1 MDNNG
6 KFQIDILKQDI
17 LNEEFSNEN
26 SHTVSKK
33 KIVLVALPLIFIIL
47 IVIIVKVKY
56 SFFNNIKNKVIASNF
71 KCDVNYKLKNK
82 KCILTQ
88 QQNTV
93 LLGNINNDQNIDQA
107 DVDALKMLINSYE
120 FSDVSYAVSDINRD
134 GVVDNIDL
142 QLLKDYVN
150 EKINEYDIGIQKT
163 CPMDND
169 ISVYHLNKK
178 SDKCIQVISKD
189 ANKKNEKEVALEEVD
204 ANTVNN
210 TTNQGYDTLSTVI
223 TRSSNTVSEPT
234 YDTSSYYNTNGYSS
248 AYYNY
253 SPYPSTHAYN
263 YPSYDTT
270 NNPEYDTSTSS
281 YTTNYNPELIVIE
294 QPKPEEE
301 KNKSKILYS
310 HDSLVSLKEVKAPNK
325 NTEYNVNDDLS
336 FELNIEQK
344 GTGFYYYDVKTYYGS
359 NDYNN
364 GYLNSISSCQK
375 LKTNSIKELKFKIQ
389 ADDSKLIFNVYT
401 DKDCRLQTLKS
412 RYISS
417 VYKVKESIKNTKLSE
432 ENYTINKGLNI
443 YVLKPENQT
452 KYNYRIRYSISNGK
466 EYYVKYNEDC
476 LKVIHGMNQLKSND
490 NNELDIYSDKKCNN
504 RVKKI
509 KLKNKE

>member
-6 KFQIDILKQDI
+6 KFQIDLLNQDIVKQDD
-17 LNEEFSNEN
+17 SNEN
-26 SHTVSKK
+26 SHVVSKK
-33 KIVLVALPLIFIIL
+33 KIILIASPLVIIIL
-47 IVIIVKVKY
+47 LVILVKVKY
-56 SFFNNIKNKVIASNF
+56 SFFNNIKNKVVASNY

-82 KCILTQ
+82 KCIITQ
-88 QQNTV
+88 QQSPV
-93 LLGNINNDQNIDQA
+93 LLGNINNDSKIDQK
-107 DVDALKMLINSYE
+107 DVDVLELLIDSYE
-120 FSDVSYAVSDINRD
+120 FSDVSYAASDINRD
-134 GVVDNIDL
+134 GVVDDTDL

-178 SDKCIQVISKD
+178 SDRCIQVIYKD
-189 ANKKNEKEVALEEVD
+189 AYKKSEKEVALEEVD

-234 YDTSSYYNTNGYSS
+234 YDISSYYNTSNYSS

-263 YPSYDTT
+263 YPSYGTT
-270 NNPEYDTSTSS
+270 NYSGYDTSISN
-281 YTTNYNPELIVIE
+281 YTTNYTSEPIDVEEPTPV
-294 QPKPEEE
+294 EE

-310 HDSLVSLKEVKAPNK
+310 HDSLVSIKEVQAPNK
-325 NTEYNVNDDLS
+325 DTEYNVNDELS

-364 GYLNSISSCQK
+364 GYLNSVSDCQK

-389 ADDSKLIFNVYT
+389 ANNSKLVFDIYT

-417 VYKVKESIKNTKLSE
+417 IYKVKEDIKTTKLSE
-432 ENYTINKGLNI
+432 KNYTINKGLNI
-443 YVLKPENQT
+443 YVLKPEDQS

-466 EYYVKYNEDC
+466 DYYVKSNEDC
-476 LKVIHGMNQLKSND
+476 LKVIHSMNQLKSND
-490 NNELDIYSDKKCNN
+490 DNVLDIYSDKKCSN

-509 KLKNKE
+509 KLESKE